1 MEIKKT
7 QDGSELTL
15 AVTGRLDTNTSKF
28 LEAELKKSIGGI
40 TLLSFDFSE
49 LEYLSSAGLRVLVNA
64 QKVMNRQGSM
74 VIRSANQ
81 NVMDV
86 FIITGLIDV
95 FTVET

>member
-40 TLLSFDFSE
+40 TLLSFLFFRNWSIFPRRAFACW
-49 LEYLSSAGLRVLVNA
+49 STRR
-64 QKVMNRQGSM
+64 K
-74 VIRSANQ
+74 
-81 NVMDV
+81 
-86 FIITGLIDV
+86 
-95 FTVET
+95 

>member
-1 MEIKKT
+1 
-7 QDGSELTL
+7 
-15 AVTGRLDTNTSKF
+15 
-28 LEAELKKSIGGI
+28 
-40 TLLSFDFSE
+40 
-49 LEYLSSAGLRVLVNA
+49 
-64 QKVMNRQGSM
+64 MNRQGSM